1 MSNTSQI
8 ECIIE
13 ETEKYIDE
21 LEYQLCDYEDVINQR
36 DYLKSELKKGQEN
49 LNLIK
54 IEKTNILNELIRETK
69 ELSDKCNI
77 KEEHLIDIQKKN
89 DSLNCENEQILNKL
103 EDLEI
108 EVEKLNNI
116 SLTLLEDKKILEQ
129 KLSEAIEITCKLQ
142 NRHQLA
148 QTEVQDLEHNI
159 ICIQKALAEQI
170 TQITEVQKNI
180 NIEQDR
186 YECLQSSI
194 CELKMKSENISK
206 TLQANMTEIRNK
218 YNEKSSELCM
228 LKLKLKDKEAE
239 LLEQKNRAQQLKEEI
254 NLYQEKHIK
263 EKCKIDKKIEE
274 LRDEHKSIAS
284 NLKCINSK
292 LCDARMESTNLK
304 CQIQDENE
312 AIKQLEP
319 MKEILQQELNKIKEA
334 TESTTEMITAQ
345 LKKYDNDKQIFEK
358 KLESKHQELCELKKL
373 SKHQIEQLTKLKKNM
388 LDVNCNLAEKCV
400 PNCTISS

>member
-21 LEYQLCDYEDVINQR
+21 LEGQLSDYEDVITQR
-36 DYLKSELKKGQEN
+36 DYLKSEIKKGQEN
-49 LNLIK
+49 LNFIK
-54 IEKTNILNELIRETK
+54 IEKTNILNDLIRKTK

-77 KEEHLIDIQKKN
+77 KEEHLIGIQKKN

-116 SLTLLEDKKILEQ
+116 SLTLLENKKILEQ
-129 KLSEAIEITCKLQ
+129 KLSEAIEITCQLQ

-148 QTEVQDLEHNI
+148 QSELQDLEHNI
-159 ICIQKALAEQI
+159 ICIQKSLAKQI

-186 YECLQSSI
+186 YESLQSSI
-194 CELKMKSENISK
+194 CELKMKSENVSK
-206 TLQANMTEIRNK
+206 TLQANMTEIRCK
-218 YNEKSSELCM
+218 YNEKSSELSM

-239 LLEQKNRAQQLKEEI
+239 LLEQKNRAQQLKEE
-254 NLYQEKHIK
+254 NNSYQEKHSK
-263 EKCKIDKKIEE
+263 KKCEVEKKIEE
-274 LRDEHKSIAS
+274 HRDENKSIAS

-292 LCDARMESTNLK
+292 LCDARMECTNLK

-312 AIKQLEP
+312 SIKQLEP
-319 MKEILQQELNKIKEA
+319 MKEMLQQELKKIKDA
-334 TESTTEMITAQ
+334 TESTTEMISAQ

-358 KLESKHQELCELKKL
+358 KLESKNQELCELKKL
-373 SKHQIEQLTKLKKNM
+373 SKNQIEQLTKLKKKM
-388 LDVNCNLAEKCV
+388 LDVNCNSAEKCV
-400 PNCTISS
+400 PNCN